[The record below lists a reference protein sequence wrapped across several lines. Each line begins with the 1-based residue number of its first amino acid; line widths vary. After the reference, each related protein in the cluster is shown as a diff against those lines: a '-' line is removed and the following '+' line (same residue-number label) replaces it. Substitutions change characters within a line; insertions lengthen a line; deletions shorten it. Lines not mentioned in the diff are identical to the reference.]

1 LKNEV
6 CSSETS
12 GKDYLVTAL
21 YPRKTES
28 STVDN
33 YVKIDKLGG
42 TCSTDVINNKYE
54 MLLLPLKEKATLEPR
69 ARL

>member
-1 LKNEV
+1 MFLRNVWKRLP
-6 CSSETS
+6 CDS
-12 GKDYLVTAL
+12 AL

-42 TCSTDVINNKYE
+42 TCSTDVINDKYE
-54 MLLLPLKEKATLEPR
+54 MLLLPLKEKAT
-69 ARL
+69 